1 MPANA
6 PLLSIEGLSVRYRGY
21 SGEVTAVN
29 QVSLRLDAGEIVA
42 VIGESGAGKSAIAQA
57 IPGLLP
63 ANAEIS
69 GKILFQGVDLL
80 DLNHAQLSALRGR
93 EIAMI
98 FQDPSSSLDPVFC
111 VGKQLDE
118 SIALSEPH
126 LNARQRKS
134 RAVALLSQVGIAQPE
149 KRLKNFPHQFSG
161 GQIQRIM
168 IAMALA
174 GRPKILIADEPTTAL
189 DVTTQQEIL
198 DLLFSLNQQ
207 FGMALLLITHD
218 MGVVADI
225 AQRVIV
231 MRQGKVVEN
240 STAKTLFHTPEHAYT
255 RQLLAAIPSTHGA
268 LTSIKESFEPLLQV
282 DDVHISY
289 SSGFGKKHKIING
302 VSFSVGKGEF
312 LGLLGE
318 SGSGKT
324 TLGRSLL
331 GVIKPDS
338 GNLTLAGEPIYHPR
352 LPRNKSIKSRIGAIF
367 QNPLSSLNPRMT
379 LGQSIAEPLQ
389 THRGMNDSQIL
400 QRVKSLI
407 DQVGLPAEWHQ
418 KYPYELSGGQC
429 QRIAIARAIALNPQ
443 LLIADEP
450 TSALDVSIQESI
462 LTLLRNLQKEY
473 QFACLFI
480 SHDLAVVRSLCQS
493 ALVLKNGAVVEQG
506 RVFELFSRPASDY
519 TRSLIDSIPAADPV
533 YQEQKRRAR
542 APWLFAENTAVTT
555 H

>member
-1 MPANA
+1 MPDNS
-6 PLLSIEGLSVRYRGY
+6 PLLRIEGLSVCYPGQ
-21 SGEVTAVN
+21 GADVTAVD
-29 QVSLRLDAGEIVA
+29 QVSLSLAAGEILA

-63 ANAEIS
+63 ANAIVS
-69 GKILFQGVDLL
+69 GKILFQGIDLL
-80 DLNHAQLSALRGR
+80 RLNRTELSALRGR

-98 FQDPSSSLDPVFC
+98 FQDPTSSLDPVFS
-111 VGKQLDE
+111 VGAQLDE
-118 SIALSEPH
+118 SIALCDPS
-126 LNARQRKS
+126 LKAAQRKA
-134 RAVALLSQVGIAQPE
+134 RAIELLSQVGIPQAD
-149 KRLKNFPHQFSG
+149 KRLKNYPHQFSG

-174 GRPKILIADEPTTAL
+174 GRPKMLIADEPTTAL

-207 FGMALLLITHD
+207 SGMALLLITHD

-231 MRQGKVVEN
+231 MRHGKIEEN
-240 STAKTLFHTPEHAYT
+240 SAAKTLFRTPESAYT
-255 RQLLAAIPSTHGA
+255 RQLLAAIPSSTSTPVAVEETFEA
-268 LTSIKESFEPLLQV
+268 LVQV

-289 SSGFGKKHKIING
+289 PAGFGKRHNIVNG
-302 VSFSVGKGEF
+302 VSFNIGKGEF

-331 GVIKPDS
+331 GIIKPDQ
-338 GNLTLAGEPIYHPR
+338 GALTLAGEAIYHPSR
-352 LPRNKSIKSRIGAIF
+352 RCSKAIKSQVGAIF

-379 LGQSIAEPLQ
+379 LGQSIAEPLR
-389 THRGMNDSQIL
+389 THTTLKEVAIL
-400 QRVKSLI
+400 KRVTSLI
-407 DQVGLPAEWHQ
+407 TEVGLPAEWQQ
-418 KYPYELSGGQC
+418 KYPYEISGGQC
-429 QRIAIARAIALNPQ
+429 QRIAIARALALNPQ

-462 LTLLRNLQKEY
+462 LTLLRKLQKEY

-493 ALVLKNGAVVEQG
+493 ALVLKDGHVVEQG
-506 RVFELFSRPASDY
+506 RVSELFSRPASDY
-519 TRSLIDSIPAADPV
+519 TRSLIDSIPFADPQH
-533 YQEQKRRAR
+533 QENKRRQR
-542 APWLFAENTAVTT
+542 APWLFARPWERVT
-555 H
+555 

>member
-1 MPANA
+1 MPDNTA
-6 PLLSIEGLSVRYRGY
+6 LLRIEGLSVCYPGQDAD
-21 SGEVTAVN
+21 VTAVD
-29 QVSLRLDAGEIVA
+29 QVSLSLAAGEILA

-63 ANAEIS
+63 ANAIVS
-69 GKILFQGVDLL
+69 GKILFQGIDLL
-80 DLNHAQLSALRGR
+80 RLNRTELSALRGR

-98 FQDPSSSLDPVFC
+98 FQDPTSSLDPVFS
-111 VGKQLDE
+111 VGAQLDE
-118 SIALSEPH
+118 SIALCDPS
-126 LNARQRKS
+126 LKAAQRKA
-134 RAVALLSQVGIAQPE
+134 RAIELLSQVGIPQAD
-149 KRLKNFPHQFSG
+149 KRLKNYPHQFSG

-207 FGMALLLITHD
+207 SGMALLLITHD

-231 MRQGKVVEN
+231 MRHGKIEEN
-240 STAKTLFHTPEHAYT
+240 SAAKTLFRTPESAYT
-255 RQLLAAIPSTHGA
+255 RQLLAAIPSSTSTPVAVEETFEA
-268 LTSIKESFEPLLQV
+268 LVQV

-289 SSGFGKKHKIING
+289 PAGFGKRHNIVNG
-302 VSFSVGKGEF
+302 VSFNIGKGEF

-331 GVIKPDS
+331 GIIKPHQ
-338 GNLTLAGEPIYHPR
+338 GTLTLAGEAIYHPSR
-352 LPRNKSIKSRIGAIF
+352 TRSKAMKSQVGAIF

-379 LGQSIAEPLQ
+379 LGQSIAEPLR
-389 THRGMNDSQIL
+389 THTTLKEAVIL
-400 QRVKSLI
+400 KRVTSLI
-407 DQVGLPAEWHQ
+407 TEVGLPAEWQQ
-418 KYPYELSGGQC
+418 KYPYEISGGQC
-429 QRIAIARAIALNPQ
+429 QRIAIARALALNPQ

-493 ALVLKNGAVVEQG
+493 ALVLKDGHVVEQG
-506 RVFELFSRPASDY
+506 RVSELFSRPASDY
-519 TRSLIDSIPAADPV
+519 TRSLIDSIPFADPQH
-533 YQEQKRRAR
+533 QENKRRQR
-542 APWLFAENTAVTT
+542 APWLFAHPWELVT
-555 H
+555 

>member
-1 MPANA
+1 MTDNA
-6 PLLSIEGLSVRYRGY
+6 PLLSIEGLSVRYPGQ
-21 SGEVTAVN
+21 GADVTAVD
-29 QVSLRLDAGEIVA
+29 QVSLSVAAGEILA

-63 ANAEIS
+63 ANALVS
-69 GKILFQGVDLL
+69 GKILFQGIDLL
-80 DLNHAQLSALRGR
+80 TLNRTELSALRGR

-98 FQDPSSSLDPVFC
+98 FQDPTSSLDPVFS
-111 VGKQLDE
+111 VGTQLNE
-118 SIALSEPH
+118 SIALCDPS
-126 LNARQRKS
+126 LNAVQRKA
-134 RAVALLSQVGIAQPE
+134 RAMTLLTQVGIAQAD
-149 KRLKNFPHQFSG
+149 KRLKNYPHQFSG

-174 GRPKILIADEPTTAL
+174 GRPKMLIADEPTTAL

-207 FGMALLLITHD
+207 SGMALLLITHD

-231 MRQGKVVEN
+231 MRQGKIEEN
-240 STAKTLFHTPEHAYT
+240 SVTKTLFRTPESAYT
-255 RQLLAAIPSTHGA
+255 RQLLAAIPSSVSQQMAAEETFDA
-268 LTSIKESFEPLLQV
+268 LVQV
-282 DDVHISY
+282 NNVHISY
-289 SSGFGKKHKIING
+289 PAGFGQRHNIVGG
-302 VSFSVGKGEF
+302 VSFNIGKGEF

-331 GVIKPDS
+331 GMIKPDR
-338 GNLTLAGEPIYHPR
+338 GTLTLAGEAIYAPSR
-352 LPRNKSIKSRIGAIF
+352 TRSKAIKSQVGAIF

-379 LGQSIAEPLQ
+379 LGQSIAEPLR
-389 THRGMNDSQIL
+389 THSTLKEVAIL
-400 QRVKSLI
+400 NRVKSLI
-407 DQVGLPAEWHQ
+407 TEVGLPAEWHQ
-418 KYPYELSGGQC
+418 KYPYEISGGQC
-429 QRIAIARAIALNPQ
+429 QRIAIARALALNPQ

-493 ALVLKNGAVVEQG
+493 ALVLRNGSVVEQG
-506 RVFELFSRPASDY
+506 RVSELFSRPASDY
-519 TRSLIDSIPAADPV
+519 TRSLIDSIPFADPQH
-533 YQEQKRRAR
+533 QENKRRLR
-542 APWLFAENTAVTT
+542 APWLFANAYELVG
-555 H
+555 